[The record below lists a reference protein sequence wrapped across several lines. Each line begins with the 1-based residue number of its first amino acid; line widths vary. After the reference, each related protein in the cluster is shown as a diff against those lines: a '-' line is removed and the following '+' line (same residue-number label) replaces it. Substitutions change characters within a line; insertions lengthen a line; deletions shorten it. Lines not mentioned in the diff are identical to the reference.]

1 MTDKEFLNCLDIIL
15 NRDTRYNNKWPYNVG
30 YYDGIFLTFDCW
42 NLVKAIDWSHGSI
55 ANNWTVGSYA
65 VYDPSAALGD
75 WTGRQIMDHC
85 SCVSTDM
92 SNILPGEFLLYE
104 GDGHAGVY
112 VGEGHVVECTV
123 SWGVNRVI
131 LSDISKN
138 GVRSFKDIKQ
148 GRWYQHGRL
157 PFVIYEE
164 PQPEPQPDPTNMWVA
179 LLLTICDTIKNFFA
193 NFGRSSKK
201 DGNEENNE
209 ESSC

>member
-1 MTDKEFLNCLDIIL
+1 MKDKEFIECLDTIL
-15 NRDTRYNNKWPYNVG
+15 NRDTRYNNHWPYNVG

-42 NLVKAIDWSHGSI
+42 NLVKAIDWSNGAI
-55 ANNWTVGSYA
+55 ANNWTVGNYA
-65 VYDPSAALGD
+65 VYNPSAALGD

-85 SCVSTDM
+85 DKVSTNM
-92 SNILPGEFLLYE
+92 SSILPGEFLLYE

-112 VGEGHVVECTV
+112 VGDGHVVECTV

-138 GVRSFKDIKQ
+138 GVRSFRDIKQ

-157 PFVIYEE
+157 PFVDYEE
-164 PQPEPQPDPTNMWVA
+164 PQPDPEPEQNMWVA
-179 LLLTICDTIKNFFA
+179 LLLTICDAIKNFFA

>member
-15 NRDTRYNNKWPYNVG
+15 NRDTRYNNHWPYNVG

-42 NLVKAIDWSHGSI
+42 NLVKAIDWSRGAI

-92 SNILPGEFLLYE
+92 SSILPGEFLLYE

-131 LSDISKN
+131 LSDITKN
-138 GVRSFKDIKQ
+138 GVRSFRDIKQ

-179 LLLTICDTIKNFFA
+179 LLLTICDAIKNFFA

-201 DGNEENNE
+201 YGNEENKE
-209 ESSC
+209 ENC